1 MKQKIITVKQI
12 ETIEKLAESIFGNIK
27 SSGFE
32 SFSRWLVENFGYFDH
47 LTISSSTASKVIE
60 KLKEQRGA
68 NSSAKP
74 STPAGFWDSVV
85 RVMAK
90 VYLKGFYEGRVAKE
104 QNAPSLDELER
115 MIKEE
120 FLGAESA

>member
-1 MKQKIITVKQI
+1 MKQKLITVKQI
-12 ETIEKLAESIFGNIK
+12 ETIEKLAEPIFGNIK
-27 SSGFE
+27 SSGFK

-47 LTISSSTASKVIE
+47 LNTSSATASKIIQ
-60 KLKEQRGA
+60 KLKETRGS

-74 STPAGFWDSVV
+74 SVPAGFWDGVV

-104 QNAPSLDELER
+104 SAPSLDELER
-115 MIKEE
+115 VIKEE
-120 FLGAESA
+120 FLSSKSA